1 MLLDDPAELEQQ
13 PEGQSKELPEEM
25 LYQLQREQML
35 RDAIAALPARCNRLI
50 GLLFFDD
57 PPRPYG
63 EVAKQLKLAT
73 GSIGFIR
80 GRCLKLLRQR
90 LEKEGFR

>member
-1 MLLDDPAELEQQ
+1 
-13 PEGQSKELPEEM
+13 
-25 LYQLQREQML
+25 ML
-35 RDAIAALPARCNRLI
+35 REAIAALPPRCNRVI
-50 GLLFFDD
+50 GLLLFDE

-73 GSIGFIR
+73 GSMGFIR
-80 GRCLKLLRQR
+80 GRCLKLLRKR